1 LTSLPSFGIL
11 EQTIILT
18 MEKNTSITLGSYFE
32 EFIKKEVNSGRYNSV
47 SEVIRS
53 ALRLLEQEEK
63 KEKELIKALVV
74 GEQSGF
80 VDDFDPKENLRKL
93 HQEHL

>member
-1 LTSLPSFGIL
+1 
-11 EQTIILT
+11 

-53 ALRLLEQEEK
+53 ALRLLEQEER

-80 VDDFDPKENLRKL
+80 VDDFDPKENLKKL

>member
-1 LTSLPSFGIL
+1 MG
-11 EQTIILT
+11 
-18 MEKNTSITLGSYFE
+18 KNTSISLGDYFE
-32 EFIKKEVNSGRYNSV
+32 EFIRDEVKSGRYSSV

-63 KEKELIKALVV
+63 KEKELIKALEI

-80 VDDFDPKENLRKL
+80 IDDFDPKRNLKEL
-93 HQEHL
+93 HRQNL

>member
-1 LTSLPSFGIL
+1 MPSFGIL

-32 EFIKKEVNSGRYNSV
+32 EFIKEEVNSGRYNSV

-53 ALRLLEQEEK
+53 ALRLLEQEER

-80 VDDFDPKENLRKL
+80 VDDFDPKENLKKL

>member
-1 LTSLPSFGIL
+1 MPSFGIL

-80 VDDFDPKENLRKL
+80 VDDFDPKENLKKL

>member
-1 LTSLPSFGIL
+1 MPSFGIL

-18 MEKNTSITLGSYFE
+18 MGKNKSITLGSYFE
-32 EFIKKEVNSGRYNSV
+32 EFIKEEVNSGRYNSV

-80 VDDFDPKENLRKL
+80 VDDFDPKENLKKL